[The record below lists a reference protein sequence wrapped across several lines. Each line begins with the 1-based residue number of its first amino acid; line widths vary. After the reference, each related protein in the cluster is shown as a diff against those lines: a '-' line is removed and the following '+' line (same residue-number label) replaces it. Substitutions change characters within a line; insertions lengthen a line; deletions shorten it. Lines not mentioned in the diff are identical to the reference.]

1 MEKDGYN
8 ARISWDNPSISAS
21 PITASELLLLSLNCY

>member
-21 PITASELLLLSLNCY
+21 PITVSELLLLSLNCY